1 MFSRKSDF
9 FLKEALKRSGLFANL
24 VTSAVGCAI
33 GATTALYF
41 YPLSNTDSNLSTLR
55 NEFNQEK
62 KSSASLYTNL
72 NEAFD
77 SLNDDF
83 QRLDANFWTEEN
95 KQQNLWGNFDDEME
109 GNKSRYTDLSR
120 RLGKLNVKLNKA
132 NASEKPGVYD
142 SESDTPDAPFDNIVH
157 DS

>member
-41 YPLSNTDSNLSTLR
+41 YPLSNTDSDLSTLR

-62 KSSASLYTNL
+62 KSSASLYAKL

-83 QRLDANFWTEEN
+83 QHLDDDFGTEEN
-95 KQQNLWGNFDDEME
+95 KQQILRNDFDDEIE
-109 GNKSRYTDLSR
+109 GTKSRYTDLSR
-120 RLGKLNVKLNKA
+120 RLGKVNVKLNKA

-142 SESDTPDAPFDNIVH
+142 SESDTPDAPFDNMFQ